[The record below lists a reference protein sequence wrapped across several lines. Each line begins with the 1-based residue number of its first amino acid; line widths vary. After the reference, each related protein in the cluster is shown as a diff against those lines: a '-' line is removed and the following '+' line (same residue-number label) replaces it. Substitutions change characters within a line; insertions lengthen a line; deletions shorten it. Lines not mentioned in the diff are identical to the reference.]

1 MKFLTLD
8 PEKTRSS
15 APACLYVELGDAH
28 WHGKMLNAGGLV
40 LEQPEDDY
48 DDLVPLDP
56 SFLAN
61 HYGVD
66 SRGGIYPVRRTYAV
80 AELRVAIPRIA
91 ELFGLKLVQGG
102 LGIGGGKLAWGNP
115 TSRQYFAMGRRQ
127 LVFNTNWYG
136 SALEAPAGPV
146 LQFDENGDVL
156 FPMGMVVD
164 CLLRWGEL
172 IPEQGRRFTKNHP
185 MHGFKD
191 RLSARLT
198 TDSVTFMWARRYGEG
213 YYV

>member
-8 PEKTRSS
+8 PEKTHSS
-15 APACLYVELGDAH
+15 APACLYVELGESN

-40 LEQPEDDY
+40 LERPEDDY
-48 DDLVPLDP
+48 DLAPLDP
-56 SFLAN
+56 SFLTN

-66 SRGGIYPVRRTYAV
+66 SHGGVYPVRRTYTV
-80 AELRVAIPRIA
+80 AEIRVAIPRIA
-91 ELFGLKLVQGG
+91 GLFGLKLVPGG
-102 LGIGGGKLAWGNP
+102 LGIGDGKLAWGNQ
-115 TSRQYFAMGRRQ
+115 TDRQYFAMGRRQ
-127 LVFNTNWYG
+127 LVFNTNRYG
-136 SALEAPAGPV
+136 SALEVPPGPV

-172 IPEQGRRFTKNHP
+172 IPEQGRRFTENHP
-185 MHGFKD
+185 MRGFKD
-191 RLSARLT
+191 RLSARLSS
-198 TDSVTFMWARRYGEG
+198 DSVTFMWARRYGEG

>member
-15 APACLYVELGDAH
+15 APACLYVELGESN

-40 LEQPEDDY
+40 LERPEDDY
-48 DDLVPLDP
+48 DLAPLDP
-56 SFLAN
+56 SFLTN

-66 SRGGIYPVRRTYAV
+66 SHGGVYPVRRTYTV

-91 ELFGLKLVQGG
+91 GLFGLKLVPGG
-102 LGIGGGKLAWGNP
+102 LGIGDGKLAWGNQ
-115 TSRQYFAMGRRQ
+115 TDRQYFAMGRRQ
-127 LVFNTNWYG
+127 LVFNTNRYG
-136 SALEAPAGPV
+136 SALEVPPGPV

-172 IPEQGRRFTKNHP
+172 IPEQGRRFTENHP
-185 MHGFKD
+185 MRGFKD
-191 RLSARLT
+191 RLSARLSS
-198 TDSVTFMWARRYGEG
+198 DSVTFMWARRYGEG